1 MENLKRLLLVEDN
14 ENDVEL
20 ILDALSDVNI
30 KDVDVV
36 HNGMEALDF
45 LLCRGRYER
54 REVCNPVVVFLDIKM
69 PKITGLELL
78 RRMKGDDNFKTIPVV
93 MFTSSSEESDIVKSY
108 SLGANAY
115 IVKPVDIEKLFITIK
130 DLGRF
135 WIEMNVAPPVLKV
148 QKNVA

>member
-20 ILDALSDVNI
+20 ILDALTEVNI
-30 KDVDVV
+30 KNVDVV
-36 HNGMEALDF
+36 RNGMEALDF
-45 LLCRGRYER
+45 LLYRGRYEKR
-54 REVCNPVVVFLDIKM
+54 AECNPVVVFLDIKM

-93 MFTSSSEESDIVKSY
+93 MFTSSKEESDIVKSY

-115 IVKPVDIEKLFITIK
+115 IVKPVDMEKFFKAIK
-130 DLGRF
+130 DLGQF
-135 WIEMNVAPPVLKV
+135 WYEMNEPPPVLKT
-148 QKNVA
+148 QYVA